1 MDNIGFSEIYKN
13 KRILKKHITVDSKE
27 RNKDIHSRN
36 KSYSDPN
43 DYVMSIDKYVR
54 FKNVVSVRII
64 EAMIP
69 NSQYVINENN
79 KWLDIILPAGTTETN
94 IELTPG
100 NYSFSSLGAHLVT
113 ILGNAGHVFTVIL
126 DNTATRNTTITAA
139 SKFTLLFKTGQNAK
153 CSIANVLGFKQEDKE
168 SISNVA
174 VSDYAYHLNNSKYV
188 DIQIDEIP
196 DIGNTLDIKQDE
208 TRQILKRIP
217 IDVDFGQEKF
227 YFVTDS
233 DRSYNYFTPIELSK
247 LTIKF
252 YNDLGYIYD
261 SNRIDNYIILEIS
274 MLQDEAPDN
283 MGFNPIPKKIE
294 DRFVKVVDT
303 NEEKKPDYYDIDIK
317 NVVKTEINKYVNEN
331 MTINDND
338 TNTDIINNLSAI
350 DESTNISSLPTNDE
364 STNIGSLINDDNEST
379 NIGSLINNDES
390 TNIGSLINDDESANN
405 DDMKENT
412 VKENTV
418 KDGKENT
425 VIVLDVENIK
435 KFLIENQLLVIFL
448 VIFLLIILVIKKK

>member
-27 RNKDIHSRN
+27 RNKDIHSKN

-43 DYVMSIDKYVR
+43 DYVMSIDKYNR

-79 KWLDIILPAGTTETN
+79 KWLDIILPGGTTETN

-113 ILGNAGHVFTVIL
+113 ILGNAGHVFTVVL

-153 CSIANVLGFKQEDKE
+153 CSIANVLGFKREDKE
-168 SISNVA
+168 SIANIA

-283 MGFNPIPKKIE
+283 MGFNPTHNKIE

-317 NVVKTEINKYVNEN
+317 NVVKTEINKYVKEN
-331 MTINDND
+331 LTMNDGGMND
-338 TNTDIINNLSAI
+338 GGTD
-350 DESTNISSLPTNDE
+350 
-364 STNIGSLINDDNEST
+364 IGSLIDAKEGEDLINNSST
-379 NIGSLINNDES
+379 DIGSLINNEQLNNGQLNNGQLNNTEINNGHLIDKKNDQNDER
-390 TNIGSLINDDESANN
+390 I
-405 DDMKENT
+405 
-412 VKENTV
+412 V

-425 VIVLDVENIK
+425 IIVLDVENIK